1 MTRRLPLDRGAGPRT
16 DQPALTL
23 ADDVVLRPWRAEDI
37 PQLLLAQRDPAV
49 RHYAGRLLEDRDA
62 ALAAMHGWMRDWY
75 DAAGAAWAVTAPGN
89 QILGMVRFGLI
100 DVNLGTGSVGY
111 WLLPEGRGRG
121 IATSALRRT
130 TPVVFRRLEWHR
142 IELYHAVENK
152 RSCGV
157 ARRSG
162 YVAEGVMRSAMRYP
176 ADGRWSDE
184 HLHARLVTDP
194 DPEER

>member
-1 MTRRLPLDRGAGPRT
+1 
-16 DQPALTL
+16 
-23 ADDVVLRPWRAEDI
+23 
-37 PQLLLAQRDPAV
+37 
-49 RHYAGRLLEDRDA
+49 
-62 ALAAMHGWMRDWY
+62 
-75 DAAGAAWAVTAPGN
+75 
-89 QILGMVRFGLI
+89 
-100 DVNLGTGSVGY
+100 VGY